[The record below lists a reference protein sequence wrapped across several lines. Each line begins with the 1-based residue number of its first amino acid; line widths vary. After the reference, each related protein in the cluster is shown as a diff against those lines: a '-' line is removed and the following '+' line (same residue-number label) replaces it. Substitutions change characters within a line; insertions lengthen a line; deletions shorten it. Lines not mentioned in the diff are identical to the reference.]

1 MPRIKNGKT
10 FYLIKWEGFDD
21 KNNTW
26 EPEEILNCP
35 KLIQDYEDKIA
46 KIKIRGENKKEKQ
59 RLENKCQVRK
69 SSNEKESAPK
79 KGESIKVHSCS
90 DFFME
95 LTFSLIYFVIYL
107 RK

>member
-90 DFFME
+90 DF
-95 LTFSLIYFVIYL
+95 LWN
-107 RK
+107 